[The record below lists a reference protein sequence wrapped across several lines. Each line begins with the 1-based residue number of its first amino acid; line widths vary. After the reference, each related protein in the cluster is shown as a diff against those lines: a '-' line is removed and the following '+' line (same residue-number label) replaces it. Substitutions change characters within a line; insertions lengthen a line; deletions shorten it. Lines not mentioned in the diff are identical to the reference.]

1 MLRHQDPKLEM
12 LSRIDVLSGSTRHE
26 LQEICRLTTQLTLS
40 ADRILCRQGEEA
52 REVFLLADG
61 QVAVTRDDVPVGIVM
76 AGGIVGE
83 MGVVDMGPRTATA
96 MALTDVTVFVLSTG
110 EFASLL
116 AQHPTVAANVR
127 ALVAARAEENET
139 LWAA

>member
-139 LWAA
+139 LRAA